1 MLCDFCSLSQ
11 LHNKNVCRI
20 RKRSC
25 NRFELSDVFF
35 CKRLRTWSRI
45 LEYCNHKI
53 LHEMDGCSK
62 ECLQYIEMMKIAHEH
77 LHSFPYLKR
86 LRDAHIHPNS
96 KVKIKLIRRKG

>member
-1 MLCDFCSLSQ
+1 
-11 LHNKNVCRI
+11 
-20 RKRSC
+20 
-25 NRFELSDVFF
+25 
-35 CKRLRTWSRI
+35 
-45 LEYCNHKI
+45 
-53 LHEMDGCSK
+53 MDGCSK